1 VAQRRRELAI
11 RLALGAGETSVARLV
26 LREGLV
32 TALAGAALGLC
43 VAFGFGGV
51 LRDVIF
57 GVRATDPATYAVSVG
72 LLLASVLLA
81 TLLPARRAARLPPAS
96 LLRAE

>member
-1 VAQRRRELAI
+1 
-11 RLALGAGETSVARLV
+11 
-26 LREGLV
+26 
-32 TALAGAALGLC
+32 
-43 VAFGFGGV
+43 
-51 LRDVIF
+51 
-57 GVRATDPATYAVSVG
+57 VSVG